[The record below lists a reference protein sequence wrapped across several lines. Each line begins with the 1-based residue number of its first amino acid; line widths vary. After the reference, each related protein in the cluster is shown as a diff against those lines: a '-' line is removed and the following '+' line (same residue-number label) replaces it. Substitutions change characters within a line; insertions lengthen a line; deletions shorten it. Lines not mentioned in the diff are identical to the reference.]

1 MWSLC
6 FLDDLLCLVAVAAAV
21 SFGCRL
27 WGRFQFETTLFV
39 SFPFLFWDLLPLF
52 LMAMASCR

>member
-21 SFGCRL
+21 PFGCRL

-39 SFPFLFWDLLPLF
+39 SFPFLFGSLFPLF